1 MEIVKENF
9 HSTKYLVSVVGPT
22 AVGKTDLCIHLA
34 QVFQTEI
41 ISADSRQFYQE
52 MSIGTAKP
60 TLAEMQGIP
69 HHFIDSHSITEL
81 YSVGKFERDALKL
94 LETLFEKY
102 NLIILTGG
110 SGLYLKALIEGLD
123 DLPEGNL
130 EIRNHL
136 NQRLKQEGI
145 EVLQEELKRLDP
157 AYFEEVD
164 LQNPQRIIR
173 ALEVCL
179 STQKPFS
186 HFRKRSTKERPFQN
200 VKIGLN
206 RERAELYDRINLR
219 MDLMLQEGLLEEA
232 KSLQQ
237 YKEHNALQTVG
248 YQEIFG
254 FLEQEY
260 DWDETIRL
268 LKRNS
273 RRYAKRQLTW
283 FRRDE
288 QITWFHPD
296 DFEKI
301 LAFVQ
306 IQVNSEK

>member
-22 AVGKTDLCIHLA
+22 AVGKTDLCIRLA
-34 QVFQTEI
+34 KAFQTEI
-41 ISADSRQFYQE
+41 ISADSRQFYKE
-52 MSIGTAKP
+52 MLIGTAKP
-60 TLAEMQGIP
+60 TAEEMQGVP
-69 HHFIDSHSITEL
+69 HHFIDSHSIIEL
-81 YSVGKFERDALKL
+81 YSVGKFERDALEL
-94 LETLFEKY
+94 VENLFGKY
-102 NLIILTGG
+102 DLVILTGG
-110 SGLYLKALIEGLD
+110 SGLYLKALLEGLD
-123 DLPEGNL
+123 DVPEGNL
-130 EIRNHL
+130 EVRTQL
-136 NQRLKQEGI
+136 NQRFAKEGI
-145 EVLQEELKRLDP
+145 EPLQKELEKLDP
-157 AYFEEVD
+157 DYYREVD

-179 STQKPFS
+179 TTQKPFS
-186 HFRKRSTKERPFQN
+186 RFRKQSKKERPFRTL
-200 VKIGLN
+200 KIGLN
-206 RERAELYDRINLR
+206 RERAELYERINLR
-219 MDLMLQEGLLEEA
+219 MDLMLEGGLLEEA
-232 KSLQQ
+232 KSLYS

-260 DWDETIRL
+260 DWEETVRL

-296 DFEKI
+296 DFEEI
-301 LAFVQ
+301 FAFLQAQ
-306 IQVNSEK
+306 IQT